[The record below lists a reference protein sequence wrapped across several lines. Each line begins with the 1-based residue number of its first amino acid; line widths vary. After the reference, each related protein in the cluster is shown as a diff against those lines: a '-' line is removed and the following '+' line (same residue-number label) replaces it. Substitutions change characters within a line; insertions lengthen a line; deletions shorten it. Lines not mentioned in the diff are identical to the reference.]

1 LSYKPLPG
9 NVAIIHIT
17 SYKFQTCNIM
27 NNAINNTDHTDLNG
41 MMINEKS
48 FGENDNELV
57 MRCRTGGNTLA
68 SAWMDCQNT
77 CLER

>member
-1 LSYKPLPG
+1 
-9 NVAIIHIT
+9 
-17 SYKFQTCNIM
+17 M